1 MGSNAHRI
9 MPWRRRHGLRA
20 LGAAAAAGT
29 LLVAGACSTPEGNG
43 DADGDGADGPF
54 TIGVSNGF
62 IGSEWREQMLSV
74 LEEAFEEYEAE
85 GVVDELVVESADV
98 DVNGQIQQIRNLI
111 RSDVDAIVVNPNSP
125 TALDQVFAE
134 AAEQGI
140 QIVAID
146 QAVESED
153 VVNVVIDQS
162 EWASI
167 SAEWLA
173 EQVGEGGE
181 IIAVN
186 GIDGHP
192 ANEDRW
198 GGASEVF
205 DEAGVEVVAN
215 DYAEWDQN
223 QGQTVTRDLIAS
235 NPDVDGLFVQDGMA
249 LGAFQALEA
258 EDALDDVTMTG
269 EARVGFMREWDAQ
282 REDGDF
288 STVGVPNPP
297 SVSVSALHV
306 VIRMLQ
312 GEEFAEDSIE
322 DNNAWL
328 PIPDTVTDDN
338 FDEQF
343 AEVEDEN
350 DAYAVDHG
358 LTPEE
363 ADAYFE

>member
-1 MGSNAHRI
+1 MGSMTHRNTLG
-9 MPWRRRHGLRA
+9 RGRLGLRA
-20 LGAAAAAGT
+20 LGAVAVAGT
-29 LLVAGACSTPEGNG
+29 LLATACSTPEGGGGGGEG
-43 DADGDGADGPF
+43 DAEGPF

-62 IGSEWREQMLSV
+62 IGSEWREQMLST
-74 LEEAFEEYEAE
+74 LETAFEEYEAE

-98 DVNGQIQQIRNLI
+98 DINGQIQQIRNLI
-111 RSDVDAIVVNPNSP
+111 RSDVDAIIVNPNSP

-134 AAEQGI
+134 AADQGI

-146 QAVESED
+146 QAVESEN

-167 SAEWLA
+167 SAQWLA
-173 EQVGEGGE
+173 DEVGEGGQ

-198 GGASEVF
+198 SGASEVF
-205 DEAGVEVVAN
+205 DASGVEVVAN

-223 QGQTVTRDLIAS
+223 QGQTVTRDLLAS
-235 NPDVDGLFVQDGMA
+235 NPDVDGVFVQDGMA
-249 LGAFQALEA
+249 LGAFRALQAEGALE
-258 EDALDDVTMTG
+258 DVALVG
-269 EARVGFMREWDAQ
+269 EARVGYMREWDAQ
-282 REDGDF
+282 REEGDF
-288 STVGVPNPP
+288 SSIGVPNPP

-306 VIRMLQ
+306 VVRMLQ
-312 GEEFAEDSIE
+312 GQEFAADAL
-322 DNNAWL
+322 DGNNAWL
-328 PIPDTVTDDN
+328 PIPETVTDDN

-343 AEVEDEN
+343 AQVEDEN
-350 DAYAVDHG
+350 DAYAVDHA

>member
-1 MGSNAHRI
+1 MGSK
-9 MPWRRRHGLRA
+9 PLRRTPGRYA
-20 LGAAAAAGT
+20 LGALAATGAVLAAT
-29 LLVAGACSTPEGNG
+29 ACSTPEGGGGDG
-43 DADGDGADGPF
+43 DAAEGPF

-62 IGSEWREQMLSV
+62 IGSEWREQMLST
-74 LEEAFEEYEAE
+74 LEDAFAEYQEE
-85 GVVDELVVESADV
+85 GIVDELVVESADV

-111 RSDVDAIVVNPNSP
+111 RSDVDAIIVNPNSP

-146 QAVESED
+146 QAVESEH
-153 VVNVVIDQS
+153 VTNVVIDQA

-173 EQVGEGGE
+173 EEVGDGGE

-198 GGASEVF
+198 EGAQAVF

-215 DYAEWDQN
+215 DFAEWDQSK
-223 QGQTVTRDLIAS
+223 GQTVTRDLLSS
-235 NPDVDGLFVQDGMA
+235 NPDVDGIFVQDGMA
-249 LGAFQALEA
+249 LGAFQALQA
-258 EDALDDVTMTG
+258 EDKVGEIAMTG
-269 EARVGFMREWDAQ
+269 EARVGYMKQWAEQ
-282 REDGDF
+282 REENDDYT
-288 STVGVPNPP
+288 SIGVPNPP

-306 VIRMLQ
+306 VVRMLQ
-312 GEEFAEDSIE
+312 GEEIASDALDGNSLF
-322 DNNAWL
+322 L
-328 PIPDTVTDDN
+328 PIPDPVTDDD
-338 FDEQF
+338 FDERF
-343 AEVEDEN
+343 DEVADEP
-350 DAYAVDHG
+350 DAYAVDHAI
-358 LTPEE
+358 TREE

>member
-1 MGSNAHRI
+1 MGPTPH
-9 MPWRRRHGLRA
+9 WRSTFGARPLA
-20 LGAAAAAGT
+20 AAAAAG
-29 LLVAGACSTPEGNG
+29 LVFAATACSTPESGG
-43 DADGDGADGPF
+43 GEGGADGPF

-74 LEEAFEEYEAE
+74 LEEAFGEYEAE
-85 GVVDELVVESADV
+85 GIVDELVVESADV

-111 RSDVDAIVVNPNSP
+111 RSDVDAIIVNPNSP

-134 AAEQGI
+134 AADQGI
-140 QIVAID
+140 KIVAID

-153 VVNVVIDQS
+153 VTNVVIDQA

-173 EQVGEGGE
+173 EEVGDGGE
-181 IIAVN
+181 IVAVN

-198 GGASEVF
+198 GGASAVF
-205 DEAGVEVVAN
+205 EEAGVDVVAS
-215 DYAEWDQN
+215 DFAEWDQS
-223 QGQTVTRDLIAS
+223 QGQTVTRDLLAS
-235 NPDVDGLFVQDGMA
+235 NPGVDGVFVQDGMA

-258 EDALDDVTMTG
+258 EGLEDEVAITG
-269 EARVGFMREWDAQ
+269 EARVGFMKKWAEM
-282 REDGDF
+282 REDDPEYTSIG
-288 STVGVPNPP
+288 TPNPP

-312 GEEFAEDSIE
+312 GQEFAGDALDGNSLF
-322 DNNAWL
+322 L
-328 PIPDTVTDDN
+328 PMPETVTDDN
-338 FDEQF
+338 FDAQF
-343 AEVEDEN
+343 DEVSDEP
-350 DAYAVDHG
+350 DAYAVDTA

-363 ADAYFE
+363 ADGYFG

>member
-1 MGSNAHRI
+1 MGSIKYRST
-9 MPWRRRHGLRA
+9 RRRFGPLA
-20 LGAAAAAGT
+20 LGAAA
-29 LLVAGACSTPEGNG
+29 VAGMLMATACSTPEGGGGDG
-43 DADGDGADGPF
+43 DAEGPF

-62 IGSEWREQMLSV
+62 IGSEWREQMLSE
-74 LEEAFEEYEAE
+74 LETAFAEYEAE
-85 GVVDELVVESADV
+85 GVVDSLVVESADV
-98 DVNGQIQQIRNLI
+98 DINGQIQQIRNLI
-111 RSDVDAIVVNPNSP
+111 RSDVDAIIVNPNSP

-146 QAVESED
+146 QAVASED

-167 SAEWLA
+167 SAQWLA
-173 EQVGEGGE
+173 DEVGEGGRV
-181 IIAVN
+181 IAVN

-198 GGASEVF
+198 SGASGVF
-205 DEAGVEVVAN
+205 DAAGVEVAAN

-223 QGQTVTRDLIAS
+223 QGQTVTRDLLVS
-235 NPDVDGLFVQDGMA
+235 NPDIDGVFVQDGMA
-249 LGAFQALEA
+249 LGAFRALQAEGALE
-258 EDALDDVTMTG
+258 DVTLVG
-269 EARVGFMREWDAQ
+269 EARVGYMREWNAL
-282 REDGDF
+282 REEGEDF
-288 STVGVPNPP
+288 SSIGVPNPP

-312 GEEFAEDSIE
+312 GQEFAADAL
-322 DNNAWL
+322 DGNNAWL
-328 PIPDTVTDDN
+328 PIPETITDEN

-343 AEVEDEN
+343 ALVEDEN
-350 DAYAVDHG
+350 DAYAVDHA
-358 LTPEE
+358 LTREE